1 MAAYLHTL
9 QTYKVVTATQRD
21 EVDTFGQLL
30 TFGGETTYKV
40 RTPDAF
46 VIDVVEDNQ
55 ARQYIYDGNS
65 VIVFAPRIG
74 FYAKFAAP
82 STIRRPW
89 TSRRPSMTSPCRS
102 TICSPGI
109 GANRTTRI

>member
-1 MAAYLHTL
+1 MNKMAAYLHTL

-21 EVDTFGQLL
+21 EVDSFGQLL

-74 FYAKFAAP
+74 FYAKFSAP
-82 STIRRPW
+82 STIRQTLDLAQSEIRCHRA
-89 TSRRPSMTSPCRS
+89 SR
-102 TICSPGI
+102 
-109 GANRTTRI
+109 